1 MNTEKKAWISD
12 KAFFRL
18 VLIVSIAVFAVV
30 VLLQYLPAD
39 LRPSADFAKALPFTN
54 ATINSIVSILLIF
67 GLRAIKSGN
76 KGLHQ
81 KYMLGAFLLSGLFL
95 VSYVTYHVC
104 MSHTKHEGTGMVLYS
119 YYGILLTHIVLAAA
133 VLPMV
138 LYTVYYSTTEQ
149 FAKHRKIAKI
159 TFPIWLYVSITGVVV
174 YLMIAPYY
182 PFKYFPF

>member
-1 MNTEKKAWISD
+1 MNTEKSQWISD

-30 VLLQYLPAD
+30 VLLQYLPQE
-39 LRPSADFAKALPFTN
+39 LRPSADFARALPFTN
-54 ATINSIVSILLIF
+54 ATINSVVSILLIL
-67 GLRAIKSGN
+67 GLRAIKSGR
-76 KGLHQ
+76 KDQHQ
-81 KYMLGAFLLSGLFL
+81 KFMLGAFLLSGLFL

-104 MSHTKHEGTGMVLYS
+104 MPHTKHTGSGIILYS
-119 YYGILLTHIVLAAA
+119 YYAILLTHIILAAA

-149 FAKHRKIAKI
+149 FAKHKKIAKV